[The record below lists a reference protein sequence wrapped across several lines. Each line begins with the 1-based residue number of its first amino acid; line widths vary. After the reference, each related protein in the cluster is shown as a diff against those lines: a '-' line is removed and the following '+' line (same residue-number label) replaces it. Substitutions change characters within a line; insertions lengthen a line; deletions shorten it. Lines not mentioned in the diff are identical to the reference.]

1 MNPFEYSH
9 ANFEKLIVDKMP
21 SLSKGEKLVA
31 NYILGNYNEA
41 SLLSSTELAE
51 KAGVSDTTVIR
62 FARDLGFKGYLDF
75 KKTLRGSAYTTIGMY
90 DTLCKMNIDSDNEYV
105 ANYMLSAISDLQSFV
120 QSLDYEQVS
129 EIAKILLNANH
140 VYIGG
145 LGSDAVVAQYL
156 FTYMRKMGF
165 HLTLLVEEG
174 QTLREHLLNI
184 TSNDALL
191 MCSYPRQFDDEKEMA
206 LRAKIAGATLITIT
220 NSVAEAIPLN
230 GDYQVVIT
238 DQKRTFFNS
247 YVVPM
252 AFCNLLLLKINELA
266 PTRVEKA
273 MKRYA
278 DIVLNPC
285 I

>member
-184 TSNDALL
+184 TNNDALL

-206 LRAKIAGATLITIT
+206 LRAKKAGATLITIT

>member
-1 MNPFEYSH
+1 
-9 ANFEKLIVDKMP
+9 
-21 SLSKGEKLVA
+21 
-31 NYILGNYNEA
+31 
-41 SLLSSTELAE
+41 
-51 KAGVSDTTVIR
+51 
-62 FARDLGFKGYLDF
+62 
-75 KKTLRGSAYTTIGMY
+75 
-90 DTLCKMNIDSDNEYV
+90 MNIDSDNEYV

-206 LRAKIAGATLITIT
+206 LRAKKAGATLITIT

-230 GDYQVVIT
+230 GDYPVVIT